1 MKSVFCYLILAL
13 LFAAQ
18 VQAQESAGTKESAP
32 KVSPLK
38 RADAL
43 SVKSNLENMLVRR
56 YTQELS
62 AFVSSDAFKV
72 GARFELKVVDNPGAM
87 LDSDI
92 SALGYSDLDLGYLD
106 ADELLDAYS
115 LNELS
120 GINPLEKYA
129 IESVD
134 IQVGLEP
141 NMSEEVKSSVEE
153 WIQARVT
160 EEFGTAGKAKVQF
173 IQNPELSG
181 ETSPPFMKMVQE
193 MQGLVGNL
201 ILGFFLLLGVLLWKV
216 LSGKSSD
223 SASANAGAS
232 PSVSIQS
239 KTEAA
244 ITGSVGGMNSEESA
258 ALEQSYNDQ
267 IDQLSNQIKD
277 LAPKIVDHVEG
288 LILEWCEKGEDG
300 LNQLACFA
308 EISGSVLGSMPIPE
322 EHKKKM
328 GAVFSQMHIMN
339 SERRF
344 NIVNK
349 VYWDMVASLNLGA
362 ESLHRPFS
370 FISNSGLGKVN
381 KVLLGNDIDTQTVVT
396 MYMPDAM
403 RKSYFKELG
412 HDQKVDLL
420 KSAAQLS
427 AINEEELK
435 GIEDQIAP
443 YFGDKDTEESSVS
456 MSLTLTKLI
465 DAMSLTD
472 ACKILPT
479 IEGPVIAQFKQA
491 EPHIAFLPEWSKE
504 SLSLLA
510 RQVSNEQLLAYLR
523 VVPDMKHYFLE
534 FVSPRVSQILKDD
547 LEQPD
552 TMQDT
557 EKEQH
562 LASFNSLIMRLV
574 SSAEINFYETMK
586 KDETQGLQIAA

>member
-1 MKSVFCYLILAL
+1 MRIIFCLLLTLLLAPQL
-13 LFAAQ
+13 HAQ
-18 VQAQESAGTKESAP
+18 ATKETEAA
-32 KVSPLK
+32 KISPLK

-43 SVKSNLENMLVRR
+43 SVKANLENMLVRR

-72 GARFELKVVDNPGAM
+72 GARFELKVVDNPEANIPTDM
-87 LDSDI
+87 ST
-92 SALGYSDLDLGYLD
+92 LGYSDLDLGYLD

-120 GINPLEKYA
+120 GVNPLEKYA

-134 IQVGLEP
+134 IQVGLQP
-141 NMSEEVKSSVEE
+141 NMSEDVKSSVEE
-153 WIQARVT
+153 WIQARVS
-160 EEFGTAGKAKVQF
+160 EEFGAAGKSRVQF

-181 ETSPPFMKMVQE
+181 ETTAPFMEMIKE

-201 ILGFFLLLGVLLWKV
+201 ILGLCLLFGVILWKI
-216 LSGKSSD
+216 LSGKNSD
-223 SASANAGAS
+223 AGAANAGAS

-244 ITGSVGGMNSEESA
+244 ITGGVGGLNSEEAA
-258 ALEQSYNDQ
+258 ALEQSYNEQ

-288 LILEWCEKGEDG
+288 LISEWCEKGEEG

-328 GAVFSQMHIMN
+328 GGVFSQMHIMS
-339 SERRF
+339 SERRY

-381 KVLLGNDIDTQTVVT
+381 QVLLGNDIDTQTVVT
-396 MYMPDAM
+396 MYMPDSM

-412 HDQKVDLL
+412 QDQKVNLL

-427 AINEEELK
+427 AINENELK

-443 YFGDKDTEESSVS
+443 YFGDKETEESSVS
-456 MSLTLTKLI
+456 MALTLTKLI

-472 ACKILPT
+472 ACKILPS
-479 IEGPVIAQFKQA
+479 IDGPVIAQFKQT

-510 RQVSNEQLLAYLR
+510 RQVSNEQLLSYLR

-534 FVSPRVSQILKDD
+534 YVSPRVSQILKDD

-552 TMQDT
+552 TMQEA

-562 LASFNSLIMRLV
+562 LVSFNSLIMRLV
-574 SSAEINFYETMK
+574 SSGEINFYETMK
-586 KDETQGLQIAA
+586 KDEKQGLQIAA

>member
-1 MKSVFCYLILAL
+1 MRSIFCLILTL
-13 LFAAQ
+13 LFASPALAQ
-18 VQAQESAGTKESAP
+18 DAKKAEESSA
-32 KVSPLK
+32 KSSPLE
-38 RADAL
+38 RADVL
-43 SVKSNLENMLVRR
+43 SVRANLESMLVRR

-62 AFVSSDAFKV
+62 SFVSQDAFKV
-72 GARFELKVVDNPGAM
+72 GARFELKTVEAPEANTSTDM
-87 LDSDI
+87 ST
-92 SALGYSDLDLGYLD
+92 LGYSDLDLGYLD

-115 LNELS
+115 LNDLS
-120 GINPLEKYA
+120 GVSPLEKYA

-153 WIQARVT
+153 WVQARVS
-160 EEFGTAGKAKVQF
+160 EEFGKAGKAEVRF
-173 IQNPELSG
+173 IQNPELAG
-181 ETSPPFMKMVQE
+181 KTSSPFMKMIKD
-193 MQGLVGNL
+193 MQGLVGNI
-201 ILGFFLLLGVLLWKV
+201 ILGLCMLFGVLLWKL

-223 SASANAGAS
+223 AESANAGAS

-244 ITGSVGGMNSEESA
+244 ITGGVSAEESA

-267 IDQLSNQIKD
+267 IDQLSIQIKD

-288 LILEWCEKGEDG
+288 LISEWCDKGEDG

-308 EISGSVLGSMPIPE
+308 EISGSVLGSMPIPD
-322 EHKKKM
+322 EHRKRM
-328 GAVFSQMHIMN
+328 GGVFSQMHIMN
-339 SERRF
+339 PERRY

-396 MYMPDAM
+396 MYMPDSM

-412 HDQKVDLL
+412 DDQKISLL
-420 KSAAQLS
+420 NSAAQLS
-427 AINEEELK
+427 AINEDELK

-443 YFGDKDTEESSVS
+443 YFGDKETEEASVS

-465 DAMSLTD
+465 DAMSMTD

-479 IEGPVIAQFKQA
+479 IEGPVIAQFKQT
-491 EPHIAFLPEWSKE
+491 EPHLAFLQEWSKE

-523 VVPDMKHYFLE
+523 VVPEMKHYFLE

-552 TMQDT
+552 NMQDV

-562 LASFNSLIMRLV
+562 LDSFNSLIMRLV
-574 SSAEINFYETMK
+574 STGEINFYETMK
-586 KDETQGLQIAA
+586 KDDKQGLQIAA

>member
-1 MKSVFCYLILAL
+1 MRSVFCLILS
-13 LFAAQ
+13 LFL
-18 VQAQESAGTKESAP
+18 
-32 KVSPLK
+32 VSPALAQDASK
-38 RADAL
+38 AKETPAAASPLERADVL
-43 SVKSNLENMLVRR
+43 SVRANLESMLVRR

-62 AFVSSDAFKV
+62 SFVSQDAFKV
-72 GARFELKVVDNPGAM
+72 GARFELKTVEAPDANTSTDM
-87 LDSDI
+87 ST
-92 SALGYSDLDLGYLD
+92 LGYSDLDLGYLD

-115 LNELS
+115 LNDLS
-120 GINPLEKYA
+120 GVSPLEKYA

-153 WIQARVT
+153 WVQARVS
-160 EEFGTAGKAKVQF
+160 EEFGKAGKAEVRF

-181 ETSPPFMKMVQE
+181 KTSSPLMKMIKD
-193 MQGLVGNL
+193 MQGLVGNI
-201 ILGFFLLLGVLLWKV
+201 ILGLCMLFGVLLWKL
-216 LSGKSSD
+216 LSGKNSD
-223 SASANAGAS
+223 AESANAGAS

-244 ITGSVGGMNSEESA
+244 ITGGVSAEESA

-288 LILEWCEKGEDG
+288 LISEWCEKGEDG

-322 EHKKKM
+322 EHRKRM
-328 GAVFSQMHIMN
+328 GGVFSQMHIMN
-339 SERRF
+339 PERRY

-381 KVLLGNDIDTQTVVT
+381 KVLLGNDIDTQTV
-396 MYMPDAM
+396 
-403 RKSYFKELG
+403 
-412 HDQKVDLL
+412 
-420 KSAAQLS
+420 
-427 AINEEELK
+427 
-435 GIEDQIAP
+435 
-443 YFGDKDTEESSVS
+443 
-456 MSLTLTKLI
+456 
-465 DAMSLTD
+465 AMSMTD

-479 IEGPVIAQFKQA
+479 IEGPVIAQFKQT
-491 EPHIAFLPEWSKE
+491 EPHLAFLQEWSKE

-523 VVPDMKHYFLE
+523 VVPEMKHYFLE

-552 TMQDT
+552 NMQDV

-562 LASFNSLIMRLV
+562 LDSFNSLIMRLV
-574 SSAEINFYETMK
+574 STGEINFYETMK
-586 KDETQGLQIAA
+586 KDDKQGLQIAA

>member
-1 MKSVFCYLILAL
+1 MRSVFCL
-13 LFAAQ
+13 LLTLFFVSGA
-18 VQAQESAGTKESAP
+18 QAQEEKKTETPEA
-32 KVSPLK
+32 VSPLK

-43 SVKSNLENMLVRR
+43 SVRSNLENMLVRR

-72 GARFELKVVDNPGAM
+72 GARFELKVVEKATES
-87 LDSDI
+87 DSIDM
-92 SALGYSDLDLGYLD
+92 SSLGYSDLDLGYLD
-106 ADELLDAYS
+106 PDELLDAYS
-115 LNELS
+115 LNDLS

-129 IESVD
+129 IKSVD

-141 NMSEEVKSSVEE
+141 NMTEEVKTSVEK
-153 WIQARVT
+153 WVTARVQ

-181 ETSPPFMKMVQE
+181 QTSSPFMKMIKE
-193 MQGLVGNL
+193 MQGLVGNI
-201 ILGFFLLLGVLLWKV
+201 ILGLCILFGILLWKV
-216 LSGKSSD
+216 LAGKSSD
-223 SASANAGAS
+223 AAAAGAGAA

-244 ITGSVGGMNSEESA
+244 ITGGVGGVNPEESA
-258 ALEQSYNDQ
+258 ALEQSYKDQ
-267 IDQLSNQIKD
+267 IDQLSLQIKD
-277 LAPKIVDHVEG
+277 LSPKIVDHVES
-288 LILEWCEKGEDG
+288 LIHEWCEKGEEG

-322 EHKKKM
+322 EQKKKM
-328 GAVFSQMHIMN
+328 GAVFSQMHMMD

-362 ESLHRPFS
+362 EALHRPFS
-370 FISNSGLGKVN
+370 FINNSGLGKVN

-396 MYMPDAM
+396 MYMPETM

-412 HDQKVDLL
+412 QDQKIDLL

-427 AINEEELK
+427 AISEDQLK

-443 YFGDKDTEESSVS
+443 YFSDKETEESSVS

-465 DAMSLTD
+465 DAMPLLD
-472 ACKILPT
+472 ACKLLPSV
-479 IEGPVIAQFKQA
+479 EGPVIEQFKQA
-491 EPHIAFLPEWSKE
+491 EPHIAFLPEWNKE

-534 FVSPRVSQILKDD
+534 YVSPRVSQILKDD

-552 TMQDT
+552 SMQDA

-574 SSAEINFYETMK
+574 SSGEINFYETMK
-586 KDETQGLQIAA
+586 KDDTQGLQIAA